1 MFPLPSHKPSYP
13 NVHSPYL
20 CLYINMYVCIVVTAL
35 FGLTVIVG
43 TCVDSRVYDGIG
55 IVISKL
61 TQSLQVP

>member
-1 MFPLPSHKPSYP
+1 
-13 NVHSPYL
+13 
-20 CLYINMYVCIVVTAL
+20 MYVCIVVTAL

-61 TQSLQVP
+61 TQSLQVPYSRIVKPNNNREFLIGKTFRRVR